1 VVIYARASP
10 SRRKLFISKQRKVQ
24 ADKTGRLFELIV
36 NGGIR
41 WNSTYDMLERAFKL
55 KDAIELY

>member
-1 VVIYARASP
+1 MYARASP

-24 ADKTGRLFELIV
+24 ADKTSRLFELIV

-41 WNSTYDMLERAFKL
+41 WNSTCDMLERAFKL